1 MNVRFRPAL
10 IAAAVCGAAS
20 TGAWAAEYGTVISST
35 PIVAAVPVP
44 QRECVDQPVVYQ
56 QPTSGVGALLGA
68 IAGAA
73 IGHNIGGGD
82 GRALAT
88 GVGLVAGSAIGDH
101 VEGNSLPPVAS
112 TVRQCRT
119 VTRYENRT
127 VGYDVVYDYQ
137 GVRHHTRMSQ
147 EPGERIA
154 LNVAVTPAY
163 GDSPAPVYDAAPP
176 VAYAPSYAPVY
187 APPPAVVYGPP
198 VYAAPA
204 YAPRVVVN
212 PWPVVRF
219 GFGGYEGWHGWH
231 GGDDHRD
238 DEGHDGG
245 WHGRHD

>member
-1 MNVRFRPAL
+1 MTVRFHPAL
-10 IAAAVCGAAS
+10 LAAALCGAAS
-20 TGAWAAEYGTVISST
+20 TGAWATEYGTVVSST

-73 IGHNIGGGD
+73 IGHNVGGGD

-88 GVGLVAGSAIGDH
+88 GVGLVAGSAIGDR
-101 VEGNSLPPVAS
+101 VEGNSLPAVSS

-137 GVRHHTRMSQ
+137 GQRRHTRMAQ
-147 EPGERIA
+147 EPGDRIA
-154 LNVAVTPAY
+154 LNVQVSPA
-163 GDSPAPVYDAAPP
+163 DAQAPAPVYDEAPP
-176 VAYAPSYAPVY
+176 TAYAPSYAPVY
-187 APPPAVVYGPP
+187 APPPAVVYGAP

-204 YAPRVVVN
+204 YAPRVIVN
-212 PWPVVRF
+212 PWPVLR
-219 GFGGYEGWHGWH
+219 FGGYDRWHGWR
-231 GGDDHRD
+231 GDRGDEHHD
-238 DEGHDGG
+238 DGE
-245 WHGRHD
+245 HGRGWRGDHD